1 MGLDLFSMQMETF
14 LQVNLN
20 IGSYQ
25 DMVVTNG
32 GMELDMKDS
41 LVSLKSMV
49 LEWRDIEME
58 RFIKENLKITYLM
71 DMV

>member
-49 LEWRDIEME
+49 LE
-58 RFIKENLKITYLM
+58 
-71 DMV
+71 